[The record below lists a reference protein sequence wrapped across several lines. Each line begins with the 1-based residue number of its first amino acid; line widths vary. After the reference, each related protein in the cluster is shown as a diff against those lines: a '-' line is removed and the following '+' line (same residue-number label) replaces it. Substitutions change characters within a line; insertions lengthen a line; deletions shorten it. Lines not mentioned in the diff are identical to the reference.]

1 MQHLWEKLPQ
11 LVRNTYFLLGIS
23 FFFWMLFF
31 DSEDFITQYTL
42 WRKLNN
48 LQAEKVYYLEEIEKV
63 RQDREELTS
72 NEALLEKFAREKYF
86 MKKKKEDLYIVVDE

>member
-1 MQHLWEKLPQ
+1 MQYLWEKLPR
-11 LVRNTYFLLGIS
+11 LVRNTYFLLGFS

-31 DSEDFITQYTL
+31 DAEDFITQYTL